1 MNFDLIEDKKKRNI
15 ICFYNTKMSKN
26 TLKFGNAVVNKNE
39 FHAYKKQIVLN
50 LIDTDKTII
59 SDKFKHNG
67 KGSK

>member
-1 MNFDLIEDKKKRNI
+1 
-15 ICFYNTKMSKN
+15 MSKN
-26 TLKFGNAVVNKNE
+26 TLKFGNAAVNKNE